1 MDVQVYQKHDV
12 MGYYKILGVSPNAS
26 DAQIRK
32 AYYSLALMYHPDKNS
47 SSEAEIKFKIIVQ
60 AYDVLRD
67 PEKRSQYD
75 ALTYS
80 FDPRGEKFEFDVPS
94 FLLGSL
100 LGNVF
105 IYGASVGIIV
115 CPLWGWILAPT
126 LLCVAIAPTLHANKF
141 IKLSSLCCG
150 LAVAPITAMEIGLAL
165 SCRVISN
172 VVGLIAGS
180 LYSQPTSRQLEDIED
195 GWVDVAEE

>member
-94 FLLGSL
+94 FLLGFSFGKRVHIWRERRDHCMSALGLDFSADTVMRSYSSHIARKQVYKTVVPL
-100 LGNVF
+100 LRACCCSHYCHGDR
-105 IYGASVGIIV
+105 SCIIV
-115 CPLWGWILAPT
+115 SRDIKCRRPDCWITVLPT
-126 LLCVAIAPTLHANKF
+126 HKSAT
-141 IKLSSLCCG
+141 
-150 LAVAPITAMEIGLAL
+150 
-165 SCRVISN
+165 RR
-172 VVGLIAGS
+172 
-180 LYSQPTSRQLEDIED
+180 Y
-195 GWVDVAEE
+195 